1 VLSHHSLASL
11 LSLSAGLV
19 EHFQIKWGQDYVWWD
34 SDVGKLQKHEGHY
47 LIDCLFL
54 QKYSAKFGGAMSPL
68 APYVP
73 PGLPCLILKAT
84 RHFLIDDLV
93 VGGCRVFHS
102 NY

>member
-1 VLSHHSLASL
+1 MRDTINRLS
-11 LSLSAGLV
+11 
-19 EHFQIKWGQDYVWWD
+19 I
-34 SDVGKLQKHEGHY
+34 
-47 LIDCLFL
+47 
-54 QKYSAKFGGAMSPL
+54 SAKFGGATSPL

>member
-1 VLSHHSLASL
+1 MGDKIFWWESDGGSFKNVRDTINRLS
-11 LSLSAGLV
+11 
-19 EHFQIKWGQDYVWWD
+19 I
-34 SDVGKLQKHEGHY
+34 
-47 LIDCLFL
+47 
-54 QKYSAKFGGAMSPL
+54 SAKFGGATSPL

>member
-1 VLSHHSLASL
+1 MRDTIDRLSISVKFSGARFP
-11 LSLSAGLV
+11 LV
-19 EHFQIKWGQDYVWWD
+19 
-34 SDVGKLQKHEGHY
+34 
-47 LIDCLFL
+47 
-54 QKYSAKFGGAMSPL
+54 
-68 APYVP
+68 PYVP

>member
-1 VLSHHSLASL
+1 MRDTIDRMFISVKFRRAKLP
-11 LSLSAGLV
+11 LV
-19 EHFQIKWGQDYVWWD
+19 
-34 SDVGKLQKHEGHY
+34 
-47 LIDCLFL
+47 
-54 QKYSAKFGGAMSPL
+54 
-68 APYVP
+68 PYVP